1 MVLNRDRHPLSSG
14 LPAMPGRTIAALVM
28 AASLFAA
35 GGPCHGQ
42 AAASETVI
50 AKVDELVIDQT
61 EYDLALQAFAG
72 DMRGLDE
79 KSRHDF
85 LVQYL
90 IDLKLMAREARKE
103 NLALDEAALQR
114 NFDFQRNKALMEKLL
129 GTVAQAAITDQS
141 VRAAYDRAVKDVTSE
156 PEVRMKFMH
165 FKVADIKDENAVAAV
180 EAKAKE
186 AVERVKKGEDFAKV
200 SEEMTGTS
208 APATLIEAN
217 FMNKQQMGRDLAPV
231 AADLNIGAV
240 SAPIKTELGWDVVR
254 IEDKR
259 TRTPPEFGAVRDRFV
274 AVVGRQAQLELMEKL
289 RAAAKIERS
298 ASAQPSEGEPTT
310 AAQK

>member
-1 MVLNRDRHPLSSG
+1 MMVLNRDRSPVSFGG
-14 LPAMPGRTIAALVM
+14 LPGRTIAALVI
-28 AASLFAA
+28 AASALAM

-42 AAASETVI
+42 AAASEAVI

-90 IDLKLMAREARKE
+90 IDLTLMAREARKE

-114 NFDFQRNKALMEKLL
+114 TFEFQRNKALMEKLL
-129 GTVAQAAITDQS
+129 GSTAQAAITDQS
-141 VRAAYDRAVKDVTSE
+141 VREAYDRAVKDVTSE
-156 PEVRMKFMH
+156 PEVRLKFMH
-165 FKVADIKDENAVAAV
+165 FKVADIKDEKAVAAT
-180 EAKAKE
+180 EARAKE
-186 AVERVKKGEDFAKV
+186 AAERVRKGEDFAKV

-208 APATLIEAN
+208 VPATLIEATY
-217 FMNKQQMGRDLAPV
+217 MNKQQMGADLAKI

-240 SAPIKTELGWDVVR
+240 SAPIKTELGWDVVKV
-254 IEDKR
+254 EDKR
-259 TRTPPEFGAVRDRFV
+259 TRTPPEFQAVRERFV
-274 AVVGRQAQLELMEKL
+274 AVVGRKAQLDMMEKL
-289 RAAAKIERS
+289 RAAAKIERT
-298 ASAQPSEGEPTT
+298 ASAQPSEGQATQ

>member
-1 MVLNRDRHPLSSG
+1 MMVLNRDRSPVSFGG
-14 LPAMPGRTIAALVM
+14 LPGRTIAALVI
-28 AASLFAA
+28 AASALAM

-42 AAASETVI
+42 AAASEAVI

-90 IDLKLMAREARKE
+90 IDLTLMAREARKE

-114 NFDFQRNKALMEKLL
+114 TFEFQRNKALMEKLL
-129 GTVAQAAITDQS
+129 GSTAQAAITDQS
-141 VRAAYDRAVKDVTSE
+141 VREAYDRAVKDVTSE
-156 PEVRMKFMH
+156 PEVRLKFMH
-165 FKVADIKDENAVAAV
+165 FKVADIKDEKAVAAT
-180 EAKAKE
+180 EARAKE
-186 AVERVKKGEDFAKV
+186 AAERVRKGEDFAKV

-208 APATLIEAN
+208 VPATLIEAN
-217 FMNKQQMGRDLAPV
+217 HMNKQQMGADLAKI

-240 SAPIKTELGWDVVR
+240 SAPIKTELGWDVVKV
-254 IEDKR
+254 EDKR
-259 TRTPPEFGAVRDRFV
+259 TRTPPEFQAVRERFV
-274 AVVGRQAQLELMEKL
+274 AVVGRKAQLDMMEKL
-289 RAAAKIERS
+289 RAAAKIERT
-298 ASAQPSEGEPTT
+298 ASAQPSEGQATQ